1 MLEQATAWF
10 RANGDIVWGLT
21 ICSAVMFVGTLLVVP
36 ILLAR
41 IPEDYFLHPPRLQ
54 TQGWDAR
61 HPLTRV
67 TVRIAKNILGVV
79 IVVAGLAMLI
89 LPGQGL
95 LTVLVGGLLLDL
107 PGKRG
112 LEVALLRRPH
122 VYRAVDWLRKRA
134 NRPPLQL
141 PPPA

>member
-1 MLEQATAWF
+1 MEQIAAWF
-10 RANGDIVWGLT
+10 RANENVVWGLT
-21 ICSAVMFVGTLLVVP
+21 ISSAAMFLGTLLVVP
-36 ILLAR
+36 VLLAR
-41 IPEDYFLHPPRLQ
+41 IPEDYFLYPPRQQLH
-54 TQGWDAR
+54 GWDAR
-61 HPLTRV
+61 HPITRGA
-67 TVRIAKNILGVV
+67 VRVAKNIVGAG
-79 IVVAGLAMLI
+79 IVMAGLAMLV

-107 PGKRG
+107 PGKRQ

-141 PPPA
+141 PPPG